1 MSRSPRAVSGKLS
14 LSGMILA
21 SIIMPSVLI
30 VAGTDEAWSQA
41 APRAA
46 AKKPTK
52 AAAPANP
59 AAKPAGQSATPNATA
74 GNVAAG
80 SAASGEANG
89 DSTVIEGDVMAVVNG
104 QSITREYLAQ
114 QCLERHGEAV
124 LESLVNKHLILEACQ
139 QRNIKITKQDI
150 EDEINR
156 IAARWSMPV
165 ERWLA
170 MLQTERNITPEQ
182 YRRDIVWPTIALKQ
196 LASDKLVVSDEM
208 LKKEFESEYGPKVRV
223 RMIAVSKPETA
234 KKLAAMLKTSPEQ
247 FDALAKQYS
256 EDPNSAAARG
266 LIPPIRMHVGDPT
279 IEKAVFA
286 LKPNEISPVLSVSGQ
301 YLLFKCEKQ
310 LPATQISPQYQET
323 ANDQLRER
331 IIDRNLR
338 DASSKLFQE
347 LQKTAAVVNVYN
359 DPEKRKQQPHV
370 AATINNK
377 PITIDQL
384 AEECLQRHGVNVLET
399 EINYLLLKQA
409 LDRKKMQVTSADLD
423 AEVARAAESFGVV
436 NSKNQADV
444 TRWLKEI
451 TEREGIN
458 VETYMRDA
466 VWPSVAL
473 KQLVQSEVKVSDDD
487 MQKGFAAN
495 YGERVEVLAMVL
507 GNQRTAQE
515 VWDMARGNMTA
526 QFFGELA
533 AQYSIEP
540 VSRANMGEVPPIQK
554 FSGQPKVE
562 EEAFSLTKDDPLSAI
577 VAVADKYI
585 ILFYLGRTEPVVKS
599 VEDVRDELSREI
611 HEKKLRVAMTQ
622 EFDRLKEV
630 AQIDNFLAGRSQSGG
645 TPRVSTQPT
654 PAKKDTPAAAKP
666 TPTVV
671 RPASAKKR

>member
-1 MSRSPRAVSGKLS
+1 MSRSPRAVSGKFGR
-14 LSGMILA
+14 SGMILA
-21 SIIMPSVLI
+21 KIIVPSVLF
-30 VAGTDEAWSQA
+30 VSGADEAWSQA
-41 APRAA
+41 APRPA
-46 AKKPTK
+46 AKKPAK
-52 AAAPANP
+52 AAAPAGAP
-59 AAKPAGQSATPNATA
+59 ATPAPQA
-74 GNVAAG
+74 AAG
-80 SAASGEANG
+80 DAPAEAP
-89 DSTVIEGDVMAVVNG
+89 IQADVMAVVNG

-196 LASDKLVVSDEM
+196 LAADKLVVSDEM
-208 LKKEFESEYGPKVRV
+208 LKKEFDSEYGPKVRV

-234 KKLAAMLKTSPEQ
+234 KKLAAMLKTNPDQ

-266 LIPPIRMHVGDPT
+266 LIPPIRKHVGDPT
-279 IEKAVFA
+279 IEKTVFA
-286 LKPNEISPVLSVSGQ
+286 MKPNEISPVLSISGQ
-301 YLLFKCEKQ
+301 YLLFKCEKH
-310 LPATQISPQYQET
+310 LPATQISPQYQQT

-338 DASSKLFQE
+338 EASSKLFQE

-359 DPEKRKQQPHV
+359 DPEKRKQQPNV

-409 LDRKKMQVTSADLD
+409 LDRKKMQVTSTELD

-436 NSKNQADV
+436 DTKNQADV

-473 KQLVQSEVKVSDDD
+473 KQLVQSDVKVTDEDL
-487 MQKGFAAN
+487 QKGFAAN

-515 VWDMARGNMTA
+515 VWDMARGNLTP

-562 EEAFSLTKDDPLSAI
+562 EEAFTLTKDDPLSAI
-577 VAVADKYI
+577 IAVADKYI
-585 ILFYLGRTEPVVKS
+585 ILYYLGRTEPVVKGLD
-599 VEDVRDELSREI
+599 DVREELTKDI

-630 AQIDNFLAGRSQSGG
+630 AQIDNYLAGKSQSGG
-645 TPRVSTQPT
+645 TPRVGARPEA
-654 PAKKDTPAAAKP
+654 AKKDAPAAAKAAP
-666 TPTVV
+666 TLV